1 MSLSKNFS
9 YLRHG
14 LISLSLILP
23 WLWPFASGPSPAVT
37 QWLVTLACAALLWHQ
52 RSAIE
57 TATLARALRVAAI
70 VSTAMGLAQ
79 YYGLAWPFYP
89 LVHPGQVG
97 EAFANLR
104 QRNQFAT
111 LTSMGLAAVI
121 WLGAIRSDAPTRWP
135 QAGTLLAAALL
146 AVGNAASSSRTGLL
160 HLLVL
165 AGLLAL
171 WGGWRQPGTRRLMLL
186 AFISYGLALLLLP
199 LLGGMSPAAHGAAAR
214 IAAMHEPVACQSR
227 LTLWAN
233 VLHLISLRP
242 WLGWG
247 WGELDYAHFSTLY
260 DGERFCEI
268 LDNAHNLPLQLA
280 VELGLPA
287 TLAILGGAIG
297 WVVHARPWRETAA
310 TRQMLWA
317 VLAVLLVHSLLEY
330 PLWYGP
336 FLMTLVLC
344 IVLLYVPL
352 PPGRAPVVHAAR
364 VVGRVHAL
372 AVSAVLLL
380 TVYAAWDYWR
390 VSQIFYPPD
399 YRAVAYREH
408 TLEKIQGTWLFRDE
422 VRFAEFTMTPLTTD
436 NAARLYDLGEQV
448 LHFSPEAQVVRKLI
462 ETAQVLGRYEEA
474 AFYMARYRAAFP
486 VGRDL
491 SSLDGPA
498 AKAGPPVESP

>member
-1 MSLSKNFS
+1 MNG
-9 YLRHG
+9 RNIAPPWRQG
-14 LISLSLILP
+14 LALALLVPP
-23 WLWPFASGPSPAVT
+23 WLWPFAGGPSPAVT
-37 QWLVTLACAALLWHQ
+37 QWLVTLACAALLWFV
-52 RSAIE
+52 RAEVSA
-57 TATLARALRVAAI
+57 AALAQALRVAAI

-121 WLGAIRSDAPTRWP
+121 WLGTIRSDAPTRWS

-160 HLLVL
+160 HLLLL

-171 WGGWRQPGTRRLMLL
+171 WGGWRQPRARRLMVVAL
-186 AFISYGLALLLLP
+186 AAYGLALLLLP
-199 LLGGMSPAAHGAAAR
+199 LLAGMDPAAHGAAAR
-214 IAAMHEPVACQSR
+214 IAAMHEPLACQSR

-287 TLAILGGAIG
+287 TLAILGGAVA

-336 FLMTLVLC
+336 FLMTLVLSM
-344 IVLLYVPL
+344 LLLRVP
-352 PPGRAPVVHAAR
+352 PPPASVGVGMRAVGRA
-364 VVGRVHAL
+364 HAL
-372 AVSAVLLL
+372 AVAVVLSL

-390 VSQIFYPPD
+390 VSQVFYPPD
-399 YRAVAYREH
+399 HRAASYRER

-422 VRFAEFTMTPLTTD
+422 VRFAEFTITPLSPV
-436 NAARLYDLGEQV
+436 NAERLYALGEQV
-448 LHFSPEAQVVRKLI
+448 LHFSPEAQVVEKLI
-462 ETAQVLGRYEEA
+462 ACAELLGRVQDAHFYEE
-474 AFYMARYRAAFP
+474 RYRAAFP
-486 VGRDL
+486 REHARWLATRPG
-491 SSLDGPA
+491 A
-498 AKAGPPVESP
+498 AEAAP

>member
-14 LISLSLILP
+14 LVSLSLILP

-52 RSAIE
+52 RSAID
-57 TATLARALRVAAI
+57 AAVLARALRVAAI
-70 VSTAMGLAQ
+70 VSTSMGLAQ

-121 WLGAIRSDAPTRWP
+121 WLGAVRVDEPNRWS
-135 QAGTLLAAALL
+135 QVGTMLAAVLL

-165 AGLLAL
+165 AVLLAL
-171 WGGWRQPGTRRLMLL
+171 WGGWRQPATRRLMLIVL
-186 AFISYGLALLLLP
+186 GAYGLALWLLP
-199 LLGGMSPAAHGAAAR
+199 LLGGMDPAAHGAAAR
-214 IAAMHEPVACQSR
+214 IAAMQEPVACQSR

-247 WGELDYAHFSTLY
+247 WGELDYAHFVTLY

-287 TLAILGGAIG
+287 TLSILGGAVA
-297 WVVHARPWRETAA
+297 WVVRARPWRETLAS
-310 TRQMLWA
+310 RQMLWA

-344 IVLLYVPL
+344 VLLLHVL
-352 PPGRAPVVHAAR
+352 SAPVSAG
-364 VVGRVHAL
+364 VGVSAVARVHAL
-372 AVSAVLLL
+372 AVCAVLLL
-380 TVYAAWDYWR
+380 TAYAAWDYWR

-422 VRFAEFTMTPLTTD
+422 VHFAEFTTTPLTTD
-436 NAARLYDLGEQV
+436 NAARLNDLGKQV

-498 AKAGPPVESP
+498 AKDGPTIENP